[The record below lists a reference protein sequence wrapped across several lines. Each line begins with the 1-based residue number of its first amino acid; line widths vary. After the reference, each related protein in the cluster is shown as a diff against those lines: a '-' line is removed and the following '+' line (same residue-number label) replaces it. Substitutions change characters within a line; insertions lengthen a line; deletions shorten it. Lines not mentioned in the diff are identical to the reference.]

1 MDGAFLRVYRVT
13 GARRA
18 VCGLA
23 SGAMLE
29 LECDAPL
36 PAALYGASPLRPLE
50 ARVTRWCAAA
60 RVAAL
65 EVSPPA
71 NAGAF

>member
-1 MDGAFLRVYRVT
+1 MDDERLRVYRVT
-13 GARRA
+13 GTHRA

-36 PAALYGASPLRPLE
+36 PPALYGASLLCPLE

>member
-1 MDGAFLRVYRVT
+1 MDDQEEVLRVYRVT

-29 LECDAPL
+29 LESEAPL
-36 PAALYGASPLRPLE
+36 PDALHGASPLRPLE
-50 ARVTRWCAAA
+50 ARVARWCAVA

-65 EVSPPA
+65 TL
-71 NAGAF
+71 